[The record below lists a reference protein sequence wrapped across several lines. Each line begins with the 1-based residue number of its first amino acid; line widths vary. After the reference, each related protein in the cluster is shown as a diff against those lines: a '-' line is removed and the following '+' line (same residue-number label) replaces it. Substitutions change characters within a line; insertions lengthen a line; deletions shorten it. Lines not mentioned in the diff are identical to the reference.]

1 MAVIRPTDI
10 FTGLTVANDAITI
23 PLSSLP
29 GLTLTEANAANGDGR
44 ELLRIICET
53 IVTKLDAMDAAARPT
68 RMTYAKGVPSGVSA
82 NVFRQSYNFNFDVA
96 TIATAMSLVAE
107 P

>member
-10 FTGLTVANDAITI
+10 FTGLTLADDEITI
-23 PLSSLP
+23 PLTALT
-29 GLTLTEANAANGDGR
+29 GLTSVEAHPTTGDGR

-96 TIATAMSLVAE
+96 AVPTAMTLVAE